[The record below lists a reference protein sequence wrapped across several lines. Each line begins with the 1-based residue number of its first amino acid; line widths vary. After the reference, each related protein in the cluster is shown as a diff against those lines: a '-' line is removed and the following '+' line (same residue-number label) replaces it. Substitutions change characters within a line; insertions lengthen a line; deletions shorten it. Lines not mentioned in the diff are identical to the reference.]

1 MAGRCLSCNSKLTVS
16 EMCRKHAE
24 TGEYLQMCNSCLSE
38 VMAIVSLP
46 VTGDV
51 YVKHLKDEEED
62 NV

>member
-1 MAGRCLSCNSKLTVS
+1 MSGRCLSCNSKLTAS

-38 VMAIVSLP
+38 VLSIVNMP

-51 YVKHLKDEEED
+51 YVRYHKEEED
-62 NV
+62 EE

>member
-1 MAGRCLSCNSKLTVS
+1 
-16 EMCRKHAE
+16 MCRKHAE

-38 VMAIVSLP
+38 VLAIVSLP

-62 NV
+62 DV